1 MVALHAVT
9 LFVSAALLFL
19 VQPMFARLVLPL
31 LGGSP
36 AVWNTA
42 MVFYQAV
49 LLAGYAYAHAATAR
63 LGARRHAAWHLLV
76 LLVPL
81 AFLPI
86 TLPAGWIPP
95 ADTAPAPWLLA
106 LMLVAVGA
114 PFFAI
119 STTSP
124 VIQNWFA
131 ASGHPRAADPYFL
144 YAASNLGSLL
154 ALVAYPLWLEPNLR
168 LAEQT
173 RLWSWGYLV
182 LVFLVAACAVSLWKT
197 PSAARAPNDSAA
209 SSSAPPAPPPSAR
222 QRTRWV
228 LLSFAPSSLL
238 LGVTT
243 YLSSEIAVVPLLWI
257 VPLALYLLTFVL
269 AFARRPL
276 VPHRVLA
283 RTLPIAAI
291 ALVMVINMQATEPIG
306 ALMLLHL
313 AAFFLTAL
321 LCHTRL
327 AADRPSPAHLTEFY
341 LWISVGGVLGG
352 IFNAL
357 LAPLVF
363 NTIAEYPLT
372 LVLAIFLALVPV
384 PTGSLP
390 PATSSVRSRL
400 SVFLWP
406 ALLFL
411 LSAAL
416 LLAVR
421 QAPLTPSPAVSALI
435 FGLPALLC
443 FFLSRSPLRFTLGLG
458 AVLLAGSFYEG
469 EKGRVLHTARSFFGV
484 HRVTADPANNS
495 HLLIHGKTLHGR
507 QNRPPALAR
516 EPLTYYHRTGPIG
529 QILATYGRDPRTAI
543 GAVGLGAG
551 SLATYAQ
558 PAQPWTY
565 FEIDPVVEQLA
576 RDPRYFTF
584 LRDSPAALR
593 VVLGDA
599 RLTLAAAPEGAF
611 GILVLDAFS
620 SDAIPVHLVSREA
633 LALYQRKLA
642 PRGLLACHISNL
654 HLDLEPVFARL
665 AADARLAC
673 LVRDDTV
680 VSPAEAAA
688 GKSPSLW
695 LVMARHADDLAELTR
710 DSRWRA
716 ARDDSARPVWTDD
729 HSSLLS
735 AFRWR

>member
-42 MVFYQAV
+42 MVFYQAS
-49 LLAGYAYAHAATAR
+49 LLAGYAYAHAATTR
-63 LGARRHAAWHLLV
+63 LGARRHAVWHLLV

-86 TLPAGWIPP
+86 ALPAGWTPP
-95 ADTAPAPWLLA
+95 VNAAPAPWLLT

-119 STTSP
+119 STTGP

-154 ALVAYPLWLEPNLR
+154 ALVAYPLWLEPHLR

-173 RLWSWGYLV
+173 RLWSWGYGLLV
-182 LVFLVAACAVSLWKT
+182 LLVAACAVSLRRT
-197 PSAARAPNDSAA
+197 LPALPAPRASTAPSL
-209 SSSAPPAPPPSAR
+209 APPRPPLTVR

-257 VPLALYLLTFVL
+257 IPLALYLLTFVL
-269 AFARRPL
+269 SFARRPL
-276 VPHRVLA
+276 VPHVLLT
-283 RTLPIAAI
+283 RTLPITAI

-327 AADRPSPAHLTEFY
+327 AADRPSPARLTEFY

-352 IFNAL
+352 LFNAL

-363 NTIAEYPLT
+363 STIAEYPLT
-372 LVLAIFLALVPV
+372 LVLATFLALVPT
-384 PTGSLP
+384 PASTTP
-390 PATSSVRSRL
+390 PGASPERSRL

-406 ALLFL
+406 GLLL
-411 LSAAL
+411 LLTSAL

-421 QAPLTPSPAVSALI
+421 LASLTPNPALSALI

-443 FFLSRSPLRFTLGLG
+443 FLLSRSPLRFALGLG

-484 HRVTADPANNS
+484 HRVTADPSNNS

-507 QNRPPALAR
+507 QNLAPALVC

-529 QILATYGRDPRTAI
+529 QILTTYGRDPRTAI

-551 SLATYAQ
+551 SLASYAQ

-599 RLTLAAAPEGAF
+599 RLTLAAAPDAAF

-665 AADARLAC
+665 AADALLAC

-680 VSPAEAAA
+680 VSPSEAAA
-688 GKSPSLW
+688 GKSPSVW
-695 LVMARHADDLAELTR
+695 LVMARHSDDLVALAR
-710 DSRWRA
+710 DSRWRR
-716 ARDDSARPVWTDD
+716 ARDDSTQPVWTDD

-735 AFRWR
+735 VFRWR